1 MQLPCTSSLARSHL
15 PARRLN
21 FEIAARSTS
30 SRPCAHNALL
40 STSYR
45 CRYHYLLQARS
56 GVHSCICIG
65 GAKADLSGQQL
76 LRNDVCSRRM
86 APKRACPAVMAAG
99 DATKTVLV
107 PIGTGSEEIEAVRIL
122 HLSIQGTSAN
132 LGTTVKFDASAFP
145 ASCSSFASACSDGRW
160 HRHGRMLLQV
170 VTVAVLWRAGAELA
184 VASVAEFLAS
194 FHSKNIHQ
202 LAAGGDH

>member
-1 MQLPCTSSLARSHL
+1 MQLPCTSSLARSQI

-21 FEIAARSTS
+21 FEIAARLTS
-30 SRPCAHNALL
+30 SRPCAHNALS

-45 CRYHYLLQARS
+45 CRDQYLLQALS
-56 GVHSCICIG
+56 GVQHSCIRIG

-76 LRNDVCSRRM
+76 LRNGVCSKRM
-86 APKRACPAVMAAG
+86 APKRAGPAVMATG
-99 DATKTVLV
+99 DASKTVLV
-107 PIGTGSEEIEAVRIL
+107 PIATGSEEIEAVRIL
-122 HLSIQGTSAN
+122 LLSILTQGTSAN
-132 LGTTVKFDASAFP
+132 LGTTVKFDTSAFP

-184 VASVAEFLAS
+184 VASDAESLAS
-194 FHSKNIHQ
+194 GHSINKT
-202 LAAGGDH
+202 AGRRW